1 MLFDLEDRLDAR
13 LAVLEGEDDVVRY
26 KGQLF
31 TMTGMDEKGN
41 RYLVNKG
48 NTVGQVNPDLSIEL
62 WGQGE
67 EESERKTT
75 KPSIPK
81 VTGWELTWDDIATG
95 KRTGRFY
102 PLGFPQSNLDKLVR
116 LYAQKGLGPVL
127 KQARGKSKYLAVG
140 IPPGTEVVQKKMK
153 KEGGLPPGELKL
165 TQDQLTKLA
174 KMLGVSA
181 QELMTAGGKQIT
193 IVDEPVTAKVDEPI
207 AAKI

>member
-1 MLFDLEDRLDAR
+1 MLYDLEDRLDHR

-41 RYLVNKG
+41 RYLVNQG

-67 EESERKTT
+67 EESERKTG
-75 KPSIPK
+75 KKYIPK
-81 VTGWELTWDDIATG
+81 VTGWELTWDDAATG

-102 PLGFPQSNLDKLVR
+102 PAGFPQANLDKLVR

-127 KQARGKSKYLAVG
+127 KQARGKSKYSTVG

-174 KMLGVSA
+174 EMLGVST
-181 QELMTAGGKQIT
+181 QELLTAGGKQIT
-193 IVDEPVTAKVDEPI
+193 IVDEPVAPAQVP
-207 AAKI
+207 AASNI